1 MSKLLLN
8 NLNGN
13 RRGLFKQF
21 LASFSGNPRI
31 AWYPS
36 GGEDFRALMYLNDAF
51 SHREPCK
58 GIEPEAP
65 DLFLY
70 TDYFPWTF
78 SQFLRTP
85 ILYRDER
92 TTIEIIDMERLPNVN
107 LPLHE
112 ELVHFPEG
120 GDFNDQVLFMYVR
133 VRSSV
138 FGEFVRPVLYVF
150 TENETFYAEKMRPLH
165 AHISHIIHVRYG
177 GGMGGGGNS
186 AGAWLLNVLKDLHC
200 ELFITDGHHH
210 WQNGDDFAL
219 SLCPEI
225 PREVNVELKRI
236 RQIHEM
242 RWSSHGHVSWNLV
255 A

>member
-1 MSKLLLN
+1 MKEEFLEKQTYWSYWVN
-8 NLNGN
+8 EFN
-13 RRGLFKQF
+13 RRINL
-21 LASFSGNPRI
+21 
-31 AWYPS
+31 
-36 GGEDFRALMYLNDAF
+36 
-51 SHREPCK
+51 
-58 GIEPEAP
+58 GIEV
-65 DLFLY
+65 LFATLIVY
-70 TDYFPWTF
+70 KSGFYSITRKPC
-78 SQFLRTP
+78 Q
-85 ILYRDER
+85 
-92 TTIEIIDMERLPNVN
+92 
-107 LPLHE
+107 
-112 ELVHFPEG
+112 PEG

>member
-21 LASFSGNPRI
+21 LDSFSGNPRI

-36 GGEDFRALMYLNDAF
+36 AGEDFRALMYLNDAF
-51 SHREPCK
+51 SRREPCK
-58 GIEPEAP
+58 GIEPAAP

-120 GDFNDQVLFMYVR
+120 GDFNDQALFMYVR

-150 TENETFYAEKMRPLH
+150 AENETFYAAKMRRFQ
-165 AHISHIIHVRYG
+165 AQISHVIHVRYG
-177 GGMGGGGNS
+177 GGYGGGGNS

-219 SLCPEI
+219 TLCPEI